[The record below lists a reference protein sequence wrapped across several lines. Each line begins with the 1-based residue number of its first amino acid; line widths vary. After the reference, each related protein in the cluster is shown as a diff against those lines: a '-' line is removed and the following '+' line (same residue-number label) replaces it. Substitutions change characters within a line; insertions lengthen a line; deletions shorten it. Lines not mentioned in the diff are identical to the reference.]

1 MILKTIAI
9 SMWALLGALSVRW
22 DLSFYQFVV
31 LTMLTV
37 WGFDLWRRG
46 DERHGTE

>member
-9 SMWALLGALSVRW
+9 SMWAILGVLGVQW
-22 DLSFYQFVV
+22 DLSFYQFVA
-31 LTMLTV
+31 LTTLAA

-46 DERHGTE
+46 DRV